1 MAKVVV
7 NLNKS
12 TLTAKKLVVYT
23 ILRVNGDAVK
33 PATNKFFPTRT
44 AARMA
49 AALMNAKAGK
59 FCNRVAKTVL
69 VHA

>member
-12 TLTAKKLVVYT
+12 NLTAKKLVVYT

-33 PATNKFFPTRT
+33 PAANKFFPTRT
-44 AARMA
+44 AARTA
-49 AALMNAKAGK
+49 AALNECKSW
-59 FCNRVAKTVL
+59 
-69 VHA
+69 